1 VHRQISLQATEA
13 GRQLD
18 PLAGSIYKVIP
29 QARARKWLLSH
40 SKWVSLKFSVSCSPA
55 SRRSAQPMIT
65 FDFDKAVLQHC
76 SMAIAVPISK
86 RGTFTI
92 PPEIR
97 KRLGVDQLENPMLLV
112 EERDG
117 KLYLEP
123 AAAVP
128 VRDIPK
134 ATLRGWIQQDNAE
147 MAAFKKTRRRRS

>member
-1 VHRQISLQATEA
+1 M
-13 GRQLD
+13 G
-18 PLAGSIYKVIP
+18 
-29 QARARKWLLSH
+29 
-40 SKWVSLKFSVSCSPA
+40 
-55 SRRSAQPMIT
+55 
-65 FDFDKAVLQHC
+65 FDFRDAVLQHC

-123 AAAVP
+123 AVAVP

-134 ATLRGWIQQDNAE
+134 ATLRGWIKQDEAE
-147 MAAFKKTRRRRS
+147 MAAFKKARKRGS

>member
-1 VHRQISLQATEA
+1 
-13 GRQLD
+13 
-18 PLAGSIYKVIP
+18 
-29 QARARKWLLSH
+29 
-40 SKWVSLKFSVSCSPA
+40 
-55 SRRSAQPMIT
+55 
-65 FDFDKAVLQHC
+65 
-76 SMAIAVPISK
+76 MAIAVPISK

-117 KLYLEP
+117 RIYLEP

-134 ATLRGWIQQDNAE
+134 ATLRKWIKADEAE
-147 MAAFKKTRRRRS
+147 MASFKKSVKRQ